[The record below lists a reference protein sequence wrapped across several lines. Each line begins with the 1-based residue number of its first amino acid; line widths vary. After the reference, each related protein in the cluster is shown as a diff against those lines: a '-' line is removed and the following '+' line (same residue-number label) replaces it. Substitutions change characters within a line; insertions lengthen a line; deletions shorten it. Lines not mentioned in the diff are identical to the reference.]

1 MQKEKTDYLKMLRGG
16 EKLTFHQQLLMILSL
31 SIPGM
36 LAQLSTIAMEY
47 IDAVS
52 YTHLTL
58 PTTIGV

>member
-36 LAQLSTIAMEY
+36 LAQLSTIAME
-47 IDAVS
+47 
-52 YTHLTL
+52 
-58 PTTIGV
+58 